1 MESLLRALCLWT
13 VLIKILFIHD
23 SLPRSNCFEL
33 SSKSLARFPE
43 FFVLVTVLRR
53 CVETFVVFF
62 ASARTRVQSDA
73 NWTSKILLYLD
84 VTSGGQSER
93 GKRGGKVKE
102 REWTQVQ
109 IDWTMERLVVATRG
123 ISTYMASRRNIA
135 RYARAHNV
143 SRVLLKLLANDVG
156 GVGWQLE

>member
-13 VLIKILFIHD
+13 VLIKILFILD

-33 SSKSLARFPE
+33 RSKSLARFPE
-43 FFVLVTVLRR
+43 FFVLVTVLRH

-62 ASARTRVQSDA
+62 ASTRTRVQSDA

-93 GKRGGKVKE
+93 GKVKKRE
-102 REWTQVQ
+102 RTQVQ